1 MLSRVLSTI
10 QSLHLIQVFFQR
22 HNKSLRL
29 VCQFLAISKSDN
41 SLHYGV
47 ALASLRNPIR
57 VLTDLTEQAL
67 TDHYCV
73 ASLQIMAET
82 AAASAPSV
90 PPASSAT
97 EMENTL
103 QENGSKSV
111 DKLAG
116 GHKPESTEEGA
127 GQASQVDGTLD
138 DPRVIRIPRLTHTF
152 ALQLLRPTV
161 RPVTP
166 P

>member
-1 MLSRVLSTI
+1 
-10 QSLHLIQVFFQR
+10 
-22 HNKSLRL
+22 
-29 VCQFLAISKSDN
+29 
-41 SLHYGV
+41 
-47 ALASLRNPIR
+47 
-57 VLTDLTEQAL
+57 
-67 TDHYCV
+67 
-73 ASLQIMAET
+73 MAET

-90 PPASSAT
+90 PPASSTT

-138 DPRVIRIPRLTHTF
+138 F
-152 ALQLLRPTV
+152 QG
-161 RPVTP
+161 
-166 P
+166 

>member
-1 MLSRVLSTI
+1 
-10 QSLHLIQVFFQR
+10 
-22 HNKSLRL
+22 
-29 VCQFLAISKSDN
+29 
-41 SLHYGV
+41 
-47 ALASLRNPIR
+47 
-57 VLTDLTEQAL
+57 
-67 TDHYCV
+67 
-73 ASLQIMAET
+73 MAET

-90 PPASSAT
+90 PPASSIT

-138 DPRVIRIPRLTHTF
+138 DSRVIRILKLTHTF

>member
-1 MLSRVLSTI
+1 
-10 QSLHLIQVFFQR
+10 
-22 HNKSLRL
+22 
-29 VCQFLAISKSDN
+29 
-41 SLHYGV
+41 
-47 ALASLRNPIR
+47 
-57 VLTDLTEQAL
+57 
-67 TDHYCV
+67 
-73 ASLQIMAET
+73 MAET